1 MKKILVTRKLLDE
14 NNKRLINIFDAKFND
29 EDRLLSAKELITLSS
44 DCDGI
49 LSFPTTIIDKDIIM
63 KLSNNIKIISNYAVG
78 FGNVDVDAAKEKG
91 IIVTNTPEVLTDA
104 TADISMLLLL
114 GASRRAYEG
123 RLAAEKENWNWSAD
137 YLIGKQ
143 MSGKKLGILGM
154 GRIGRAVADRAR
166 GFNMEIHYHNRNR
179 LSPEL
184 ENGAIFH
191 NNINDLFKN
200 SEFLSI
206 NCPGSKGTENLINDE
221 TLKNFP
227 NGVVIANAARGEVI
241 DDEAMIKAM
250 KSGKVFA
257 LGLDVYRGEPKINKK
272 YLDLKNLFLL
282 PHLGSAT
289 ARTRIAMGDRAIDN
303 LDNFLNKNI
312 EPKDRVN

>member
-1 MKKILVTRKLLDE
+1 M
-14 NNKRLINIFDAKFND
+14 
-29 EDRLLSAKELITLSS
+29 
-44 DCDGI
+44 
-49 LSFPTTIIDKDIIM
+49 
-63 KLSNNIKIISNYAVG
+63 
-78 FGNVDVDAAKEKG
+78 
-91 IIVTNTPEVLTDA
+91 TDA

-123 RLAAEKENWNWSAD
+123 RIDAEKENWNWSAD

-184 ENGAIFH
+184 ELGAVFH

-206 NCPGSKGTENLINDE
+206 NCPGSKDTENLINDV

-227 NGVVIANAARGEVI
+227 DGVVIANAARGEVI

-272 YLDLKNLFLL
+272 YLDLNNLFLL

-289 ARTRIAMGDRAIDN
+289 SRTRIAMGDRAIDN
-303 LDNFLNKNI
+303 LDNLLNKNI

>member
-1 MKKILVTRKLLDE
+1 MKKILITRKLLDE
-14 NNKRLINIFDAKFND
+14 NNKRLLNIFDAKFND
-29 EDRLLSAKELITLSS
+29 EDRLLSTKELITLSS

-49 LSFPTTIIDKDIIM
+49 LSFPTTVIDKDTIM
-63 KLSNNIKIISNYAVG
+63 KLSNNVKIISNYAVG
-78 FGNVDVDAAKEKG
+78 FGNIDVDAAKKKG

-123 RLAAEKENWNWSAD
+123 RIDAENENWNWSAD

-184 ENGAIFH
+184 EHGAIFH
-191 NNINDLFKN
+191 KNINDLFKN

-206 NCPGSKGTENLINDE
+206 NCPGSKDTENLINDV

-227 NGVVIANAARGEVI
+227 DGVVIANAARGEVI
-241 DDEAMIKAM
+241 EDEAMIKAM

-272 YLDLKNLFLL
+272 YLDLNNLFLL

-289 ARTRIAMGDRAIDN
+289 SRTRIAMGDRAIDN
-303 LDNFLNKNI
+303 LENFLNKNI

>member
-289 ARTRIAMGDRAIDN
+289 TRTRIAMGDRAIDN
-303 LDNFLNKNI
+303 LDNLLNKNI

>member
-1 MKKILVTRKLLDE
+1 
-14 NNKRLINIFDAKFND
+14 
-29 EDRLLSAKELITLSS
+29 
-44 DCDGI
+44 
-49 LSFPTTIIDKDIIM
+49 
-63 KLSNNIKIISNYAVG
+63 
-78 FGNVDVDAAKEKG
+78 
-91 IIVTNTPEVLTDA
+91 
-104 TADISMLLLL
+104 
-114 GASRRAYEG
+114 
-123 RLAAEKENWNWSAD
+123 
-137 YLIGKQ
+137 

-184 ENGAIFH
+184 ENGATFH

-289 ARTRIAMGDRAIDN
+289 TRTRIAMGDRAIDN

>member
-1 MKKILVTRKLLDE
+1 
-14 NNKRLINIFDAKFND
+14 
-29 EDRLLSAKELITLSS
+29 
-44 DCDGI
+44 
-49 LSFPTTIIDKDIIM
+49 M
-63 KLSNNIKIISNYAVG
+63 KLSNNVKIISNYAVG
-78 FGNVDVDAAKEKG
+78 FGNIDVDAAKKRG

-123 RLAAEKENWNWSAD
+123 RIDAEKENWNWSAD

-184 ENGAIFH
+184 EHGAIFH
-191 NNINDLFKN
+191 KNINDLFKN

-206 NCPGSKGTENLINDE
+206 NCPGSKDTENLINDV

-227 NGVVIANAARGEVI
+227 DGVVIANAARGEVI
-241 DDEAMIKAM
+241 EDEAMIKAM

-272 YLDLKNLFLL
+272 YLDLNNLFLL

-289 ARTRIAMGDRAIDN
+289 SRTRIAMGDRAIDN
-303 LDNFLNKNI
+303 LENFLNKNI
-312 EPKDRVN
+312 EPQDRVN